1 MSTTTLGRLLGSGK
15 EAEVYECGELVVKL
29 YRATASKRSA
39 FREAA
44 ILAAIE
50 ALELPA
56 PTVWGVRQIDER
68 WGVSMARA
76 DGRTFSEGLR
86 REPNMAPAY
95 LRQMA
100 LLHLR
105 IHNCQATHFA
115 CVNARLAANIRQT
128 VMLGEARQKAL
139 LEGLAALPE
148 GDRLCH
154 GDFHPMNILGS
165 PGREMVVDWLDA
177 SRGDPAADVCRSY
190 VLMKPSY
197 PALASA
203 YLAMY
208 SERSGVGKERILGW
222 LPFVAAARLA
232 EGVPDEADQ
241 LMAMADAI

>member
-1 MSTTTLGRLLGSGK
+1 M
-15 EAEVYECGELVVKL
+15 
-29 YRATASKRSA
+29 
-39 FREAA
+39 
-44 ILAAIE
+44 
-50 ALELPA
+50 
-56 PTVWGVRQIDER
+56 GVL
-68 WGVSMARA
+68 MARA
-76 DGRTFSEGLR
+76 DGLTFTEGLR
-86 REPNMAPAY
+86 REPNLTPAY
-95 LRQMA
+95 LKQMA

-105 IHNCQATHFA
+105 IHNCQAAHFA
-115 CVNARLAANIRQT
+115 SVNARLAANIRQT

-190 VLMKPSY
+190 VLMKPSC
-197 PALASA
+197 PELAELASA
-203 YLAMY
+203 YLAIY
-208 SERSGVGKERILGW
+208 SELSGVGKERILRW

-241 LMAMADAI
+241 LMAMGDAI

>member
-44 ILAAIE
+44 ILSAIE

-68 WGVSMARA
+68 WGVLMARA
-76 DGRTFSEGLR
+76 DGPTFTEGLR
-86 REPNMAPAY
+86 RENMAPAY

-105 IHNCQATHFA
+105 IHNCQAAHFA

-197 PALASA
+197 PELASV
-203 YLAMY
+203 YLGMY
-208 SERSGVGKERILGW
+208 SERSGVRKERILGW

-232 EGVPDEADQ
+232 EGVPNEVDQ